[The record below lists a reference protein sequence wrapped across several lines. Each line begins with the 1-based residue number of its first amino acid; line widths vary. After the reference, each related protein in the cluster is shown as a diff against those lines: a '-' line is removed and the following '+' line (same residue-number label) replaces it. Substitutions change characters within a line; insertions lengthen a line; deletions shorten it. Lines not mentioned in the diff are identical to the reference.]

1 MMVGGDDLL
10 ERARRHLIRYCRTWQ
25 PPFIASGRGSTVTD
39 IDGREYL
46 DFTSGQMCATV
57 GHNHPRVVKALESSA
72 QRILHLNSTL
82 LAPETVELAERL
94 ASLLPPSLSMSI
106 FLNTGS
112 EANEIALKLAKLTT
126 GRFETVGLTR
136 SFHGLTVGAGSST
149 YAIARRGHGPALPG
163 FALPAPYC
171 YRCPVR
177 SSFPGCDFLCLRAG
191 FELVDAES
199 VGSLAACI
207 VEPIISAG
215 GLIDPPRGYLSALRA
230 ECRKRGM
237 IFILDEAQTAFGRLG
252 TMFAFEQDGG
262 PPDILTLSK
271 TFGGGI
277 PVAAAVTS
285 PEIEAQAVE
294 NGFFHITS
302 HVSDPMPSLVGLAV
316 LDLIMEE
323 NLVDAAR
330 EQGAHFIG
338 GLRELARRY
347 EIIGDVRGRGLLI
360 GVEFVRDRGSKE
372 PAEVEG
378 AKITREC
385 LSRGLLV
392 NIVQFPGSLSVWR
405 IAPPLTTTRAEI
417 DRALG
422 IIESSIRA
430 VVGG

>member
-25 PPFIASGRGSTVTD
+25 PPFIVSGRGSTVID

-46 DFTSGQMCATV
+46 DFTSGQMCATI
-57 GHNHPRVVKALESSA
+57 GHNHPRVVKALELSA

-112 EANEIALKLAKLTT
+112 EANEVALKLAKLTT

-177 SSFPGCDFLCLRAG
+177 SSFPGCDFLCLRVG

-230 ECRKRGM
+230 ECRKRGL
-237 IFILDEAQTAFGRLG
+237 IYILDEAQTAFGRLG

-277 PVAAAVTS
+277 PIAAAVTS
-285 PEIEAQAVE
+285 PEIEARAVE

-316 LDLIMEE
+316 LDLIKEE
-323 NLVDAAR
+323 KLVDAAR
-330 EQGAHFIG
+330 EQGAHFSS

-360 GVEFVRDRGSKE
+360 GVEFVRDRRSKE

-378 AKITREC
+378 AKITQEC

>member
-1 MMVGGDDLL
+1 MTLSQSELL
-10 ERARRHLIRYCRTWQ
+10 ERARKHLIRYCRTWQ
-25 PPFIASGRGSTVTD
+25 APVIVSGRGSTVVD
-39 IDGREYL
+39 VDGREYL
-46 DFTSGQMCATV
+46 DFTSGQMCATI
-57 GHNHPRVVKALESSA
+57 GHNHPRVVEALEA
-72 QRILHLNSTL
+72 CARRILHLNSSL
-82 LAPETVELAERL
+82 LSPETIELGERL
-94 ASLLPPSLSMSI
+94 ASILPPPLSMSI

-112 EANEIALKLAKLTT
+112 ESNEIALKLAKLVT

-177 SSFPGCDFLCLRAG
+177 STFPGCDYLCLRAG

-215 GLIDPPRGYLSALRA
+215 GLIDPPRGYLTALRE

-237 IFILDEAQTAFGRLG
+237 LYILDEAQTAFGRLG

-262 PPDILTLSK
+262 APDILTLSK

-277 PVAAAVTS
+277 PIAATVTS
-285 PEIEAQAVE
+285 PEIEARAVD

-316 LDLIMEE
+316 LDLIEKE
-323 NLVDAAR
+323 NLAEAAR
-330 EQGAHFIG
+330 KQGEQFAS
-338 GLRELARRY
+338 GLRALAKRY
-347 EIIGDVRGRGLLI
+347 EIIGDVRGRGLLL
-360 GVEFVRDRGSKE
+360 GVEFVRDRESKE
-372 PAEVEG
+372 PAEDEG

-385 LSRGLLV
+385 LNRGLLIS
-392 NIVQFPGSLSVWR
+392 IVHFPGSMSVWR

-417 DRALG
+417 DRALE

>member
-1 MMVGGDDLL
+1 MVGGDDLL

-25 PPFIASGRGSTVTD
+25 PPFIVSGRGSTVID

-46 DFTSGQMCATV
+46 DFTSGQMCATI
-57 GHNHPRVVKALESSA
+57 GHNHPRVVKALELSA

-112 EANEIALKLAKLTT
+112 EANEVALKLAKLTT

-177 SSFPGCDFLCLRAG
+177 SSFPGCDFLCLRVG

-230 ECRKRGM
+230 ECRKRGL
-237 IFILDEAQTAFGRLG
+237 IYILDEAQTAFGRLG

-277 PVAAAVTS
+277 PIAAAVTS
-285 PEIEAQAVE
+285 PEIEARAVE

-316 LDLIMEE
+316 LDLIKEE
-323 NLVDAAR
+323 KLVDAAR
-330 EQGAHFIG
+330 EQGAHFSS

-360 GVEFVRDRGSKE
+360 GVEFVRDRRSKE

-378 AKITREC
+378 AKITQEC